1 MEIMD
6 SVLTPSNA
14 TEFSITRPVAAAVD
28 LPGDCSPMKRGR
40 SFNEHKSRSKNQA
53 NRSKC
58 KNVGI
63 VIGDFTGLFKD
74 ELILKLGDRIEILTM
89 DTQVSRNIGWWTG
102 KDEKGKIGIFPA
114 DCVKVIS
121 LSSSYAIDEPMETQH
136 EYPLELSFDDI
147 KLFEVVGI
155 GGFGKVYR
163 GEYRGEEV
171 AVKVARNTTFDSLK
185 AIKEVLSEAE
195 KFAHL
200 AHQNVC
206 ALVGVCLVKDVSL
219 VMEYARGG
227 ALSKVLHEKK
237 ISLPV
242 DVLLDWATQIA
253 EGICY
258 LHHEA
263 NPSLI
268 HRDLKSS
275 NSKLICV
282 WVTYIIDIVGGNH
295 CHPPPPPPP
304 PHLCCIYV

>member
-1 MEIMD
+1 
-6 SVLTPSNA
+6 
-14 TEFSITRPVAAAVD
+14 
-28 LPGDCSPMKRGR
+28 MKRVC
-40 SFNEHKSRSKNQA
+40 SLNNYKKPTA
-53 NRSKC
+53 NC

-63 VIGDFTGLFKD
+63 VIGDFTGQYSD
-74 ELILKLGDRIEILTM
+74 ELVLKQGTRIEILST
-89 DTQVSRNIGWWTG
+89 DTHVSRSINWWIGR
-102 KDEKGKIGIFPA
+102 DEKGNVGKFPA
-114 DCVKVIS
+114 KCVKVIS
-121 LSSSYAIDEPMETQH
+121 LSSSCAVDDDFVLRQQ

-147 KLFEVVGI
+147 TLHEEVGM
-155 GGFGKVYR
+155 GTFGTVYR

-227 ALSKVLHEKK
+227 ALSTVLHERK

-242 DVLLDWATQIA
+242 DVLLDWATQIS
-253 EGICY
+253 EGMCY

-263 NPSLI
+263 NPTMI

-275 NSKLICV
+275 NSECV
-282 WVTYIIDIVGGNH
+282 CLCLCVCVCVCVRVRVCVCACACACVCVRVRACVCVCVCAPARIV
-295 CHPPPPPPP
+295 
-304 PHLCCIYV
+304 

>member
-1 MEIMD
+1 
-6 SVLTPSNA
+6 
-14 TEFSITRPVAAAVD
+14 
-28 LPGDCSPMKRGR
+28 MKRVC
-40 SFNEHKSRSKNQA
+40 SLNNYKKPTAS
-53 NRSKC
+53 C

-63 VIGDFTGLFKD
+63 VIGDFTGQYSD
-74 ELILKLGDRIEILTM
+74 ELVLKQGTRIEILST
-89 DTQVSRNIGWWTG
+89 DTHVSRSINWWIGR
-102 KDEKGKIGIFPA
+102 DEKGNVGKFPA
-114 DCVKVIS
+114 KCVKVIS
-121 LSSSYAIDEPMETQH
+121 LSSSCAVDDDFVLRQQ

-147 KLFEVVGI
+147 TLHEEVGM
-155 GGFGKVYR
+155 GTFGTVYR

-227 ALSKVLHEKK
+227 ALSTVLHERK

-242 DVLLDWATQIA
+242 DVLLDWATQIS
-253 EGICY
+253 EGMCY

-263 NPSLI
+263 NPTMI

-275 NSKLICV
+275 NSECV
-282 WVTYIIDIVGGNH
+282 CLCLCVCVCVCVRVCVRVRVCACVCVCVRACACACACVCVRVRACVCVCVCAPARIV
-295 CHPPPPPPP
+295 
-304 PHLCCIYV
+304 

>member
-1 MEIMD
+1 MRRVRSLND
-6 SVLTPSNA
+6 YKTPKA
-14 TEFSITRPVAAAVD
+14 T
-28 LPGDCSPMKRGR
+28 
-40 SFNEHKSRSKNQA
+40 
-53 NRSKC
+53 NRAGC

-63 VIGDFTGLFKD
+63 VIGDFTGQYPG
-74 ELILKLGDRIEILTM
+74 ELVLKLGDRIEILATDRQM
-89 DTQVSRNIGWWTG
+89 SRNICWWTG

-114 DCVKVIS
+114 NCVKVI
-121 LSSSYAIDEPMETQH
+121 LSTNYAVDGDFTEQQ
-136 EYPLELSFDDI
+136 EYPLELSFDEI
-147 KLFEVVGI
+147 KLFEEVGM
-155 GGFGKVYR
+155 GTFGKVYR

-206 ALVGVCLVKDVSL
+206 ALVGVCLVKDVFL

-227 ALSKVLHEKK
+227 SLDTVLHEKK

-253 EGICY
+253 EGMCY

-263 NPSLI
+263 SPSLI
-268 HRDLKSS
+268 HRDLKTS
-275 NSKLICV
+275 NSKCRCLQTLILS
-282 WVTYIIDIVGGNH
+282 TLY
-295 CHPPPPPPP
+295 
-304 PHLCCIYV
+304 